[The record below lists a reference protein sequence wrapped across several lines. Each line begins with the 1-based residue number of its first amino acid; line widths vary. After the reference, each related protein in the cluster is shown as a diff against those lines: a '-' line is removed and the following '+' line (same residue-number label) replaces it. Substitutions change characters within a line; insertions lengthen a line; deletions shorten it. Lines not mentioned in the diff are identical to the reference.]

1 MEGRTIKKEIIEY
14 LKIINF
20 FSKKFDINSYISKN
34 KSINDENELLKLY
47 EDVKKEANKIL
58 IDKCKELFK
67 NLIFSISSLV
77 RNKSIDDKEKLTL
90 LNNIMDKISRIE
102 EIDSNP
108 YEALYRNVYIRHFLI
123 TNFNGNK
130 ENFLESYPSL
140 AGFVEIYEKEVE
152 ERDQNKAEIKAENA
166 KYHEKNKE
174 LMDRYLAGDTSV
186 KEELVTTNMKLVQK
200 IANGYRA
207 KNGFK
212 FPVDELIN
220 EGVTGLMTAIERY
233 NPKIGQSFSQYAT
246 FWIKQKISYFVKAN
260 YRITHI
266 PINKVASFMEIKKKL
281 AQIESEYG
289 PNLPIDQIIE
299 LLGITIDEYNEYLLF
314 SDEDLSLEA
323 KTSNARHDE
332 TTSTTVGHF
341 MPSHTNVE
349 KEIVDKVS
357 EEQLLERMK
366 EILTPREYV
375 IIYNRFGFGGTEVKT
390 QERIAADLKITRQR
404 VNQVEMDA
412 LKKIQYLL
420 EGKTKDLNKLIKRKE
435 HKSKPKEKK
444 KRKILS
450 WFNPLV

>member
-1 MEGRTIKKEIIEY
+1 
-14 LKIINF
+14 
-20 FSKKFDINSYISKN
+20 
-34 KSINDENELLKLY
+34 
-47 EDVKKEANKIL
+47 
-58 IDKCKELFK
+58 
-67 NLIFSISSLV
+67 
-77 RNKSIDDKEKLTL
+77 
-90 LNNIMDKISRIE
+90 
-102 EIDSNP
+102 
-108 YEALYRNVYIRHFLI
+108 
-123 TNFNGNK
+123 
-130 ENFLESYPSL
+130 
-140 AGFVEIYEKEVE
+140 
-152 ERDQNKAEIKAENA
+152 
-166 KYHEKNKE
+166 
-174 LMDRYLAGDTSV
+174 MDRYLAGDTSV

-212 FPVDELIN
+212 YPVDELIN

-266 PINKVASFMEIKKKL
+266 PVNKVASFMEIKKKL

-341 MPSHTNVE
+341 MPSYTNVE

-375 IIYNRFGFGGTEVKT
+375 VIYNRFGFGGTEVKT
-390 QERIAADLKITRQR
+390 QERIAADFKITRQR

-412 LKKIQYLL
+412 LKKIEYLL
-420 EGKTKDLNKLIKRKE
+420 EGKTKELDKLIKRKE
-435 HKSKPKEKK
+435 HKRKPKEKK

-450 WFNPLV
+450 WFDPLV